1 MVLFLC
7 CRLRNKQAGMAE
19 LADALASGASGGN
32 TVEVQFLLP
41 APNFLPQQ
49 SHNFAVVAE
58 RQTRQLEGLVRE
70 TSCGFKSRQP
80 HQLSKHAGK
89 SERARQQISY
99 AGMAELADALA
110 SGASGGNP
118 VEVQV
123 LLPAPF
129 KSEHTVK
136 AVCFCVCGKG
146 NGPPGCGC
154 LSLYDAGSDA
164 PLVCPCLSRR
174 TQNKQRMKK
183 STVLFLL
190 ERTCQPRVLSISN

>member
-1 MVLFLC
+1 MVLFPC

-32 TVEVQFLLP
+32 PVEVQFLLP
-41 APNFLPQQ
+41 APNFSPQQ

-136 AVCFCVCGKG
+136 AVCFFLYVEREMGRRAAAAFHCMMLDRTRLWFVLASPEELKTSKG
-146 NGPPGCGC
+146 
-154 LSLYDAGSDA
+154 
-164 PLVCPCLSRR
+164 
-174 TQNKQRMKK
+174 
-183 STVLFLL
+183 
-190 ERTCQPRVLSISN
+190 

>member
-1 MVLFLC
+1 
-7 CRLRNKQAGMAE
+7 
-19 LADALASGASGGN
+19 
-32 TVEVQFLLP
+32 
-41 APNFLPQQ
+41 
-49 SHNFAVVAE
+49 
-58 RQTRQLEGLVRE
+58 
-70 TSCGFKSRQP
+70 
-80 HQLSKHAGK
+80 
-89 SERARQQISY
+89 
-99 AGMAELADALA
+99 
-110 SGASGGNP
+110 
-118 VEVQV
+118 
-123 LLPAPF
+123 LPAPF